1 MENKEKKKQLIGVVV
16 SDGMDKTVVVKTSR
30 KFPHPVYKK
39 FITRSK
45 KYYAHDPEN
54 KCELGD
60 KVLIIESKPLSKLKR
75 WRVKEVTE
83 KAIRV

>member
-1 MENKEKKKQLIGVVV
+1 MENKLKKKQLSGVVV
-16 SDGMDKTVVVKTSR
+16 SDGMDKAVVVKTSR

-39 FITRSK
+39 FIKRSK

-54 KCELGD
+54 KCEMGD

-83 KAIRV
+83 KAIKV